1 MFLTI
6 IYIIKYFYFV
16 FYKIFTKIKRI
27 INLRAIRMNRVKK
40 LRWYQ
45 MFYIIRTRNS
55 DDRKKLTPLDGHI
68 AYQWITDTIVLESI
82 FDFKILT
89 SYPYD

>member
-1 MFLTI
+1 MD
-6 IYIIKYFYFV
+6 
-16 FYKIFTKIKRI
+16 
-27 INLRAIRMNRVKK
+27 LRAIRLNRVEK
-40 LRWYQ
+40 LKWYQ
-45 MFYIIRTRNS
+45 MFYIIQTIYKFWCE
-55 DDRKKLTPLDGHI
+55 DGKKLTPLDGHI

>member
-1 MFLTI
+1 MN
-6 IYIIKYFYFV
+6 
-16 FYKIFTKIKRI
+16 YKLESHSHESSEKAEMASNVLYHLNCEF
-27 INLRAIRMNRVKK
+27 
-40 LRWYQ
+40 WCE
-45 MFYIIRTRNS
+45 
-55 DDRKKLTPLDGHI
+55 DWKKLTPLDGHI